1 VREKETLHSRVQ
13 RLIDCFA
20 TADPLREMAAL
31 TGEADQQEA
40 ALKWLALAVIH
51 GINSGAKE
59 ISVLRSEEGEVRVM
73 AEYKKA
79 ELPSPGAGI
88 GSSIMESLREITH
101 LEGEK
106 GKTLLA
112 MGVRDGSVDLNVK
125 LKRDGK
131 GERLTLKFPDP

>member
-1 VREKETLHSRVQ
+1 MREKETLHSKVQ

-20 TADPLREMAAL
+20 TADPLKEMAGL
-31 TGEADQQEA
+31 PGEDDRQEA

-59 ISVLRSEEGEVRVM
+59 ISVMRSEEGEVRVM

-79 ELPSPGAGI
+79 ELPSPGVAVGNC
-88 GSSIMESLREITH
+88 IMESLRHITH

-106 GKTLLA
+106 GKSLLA
-112 MGVRDGSVDLNVK
+112 MGVRDGSIDLNIK
-125 LKRDGK
+125 LKK
-131 GERLTLKFPDP
+131 SGEEEKLTLKFPD